1 MIKRCDKGNLHSF
14 SGRKT
19 CLSRQKKARLKA
31 RLTRSF
37 QVRGCAHI
45 KSEEMNKFA
54 CETDDE
60 SALKDYNTDDDS
72 DDRMLIFF

>member
-1 MIKRCDKGNLHSF
+1 M
-14 SGRKT
+14 
-19 CLSRQKKARLKA
+19 
-31 RLTRSF
+31 
-37 QVRGCAHI
+37 HI